1 MNIMIFQNKIK
12 DKINIIIN
20 IKKKFILLKFISR
33 ILLIINN
40 FLIITILLLINNY

>member
-33 ILLIINN
+33 ILLI
-40 FLIITILLLINNY
+40 TK